1 MRGAGNSKVCKCVY
15 GVSNKSR
22 WSLGAHVSGFI
33 LGLIFRIPRMAVA
46 SVHVNSKATKRPVN
60 VLARRRR
67 NKLTTQGMALPANAA
82 PLPDAAVTDNQAEQV
97 VRVDAADGESNVAPP
112 IVIEPRG
119 VTPADT
125 AVFVIGVFP
134 FVWAT
139 QEFFRRVS
147 LGLPF
152 GTGNDS
158 VVFPRT
164 DGDGDGDG
172 DGDEKIPGSRFTG
185 GRQQLSKPALYAA
198 YVLFGLAA
206 GSVGLALYSA
216 YDLLVLQAA

>member
-1 MRGAGNSKVCKCVY
+1 
-15 GVSNKSR
+15 
-22 WSLGAHVSGFI
+22 
-33 LGLIFRIPRMAVA
+33 MAVA
-46 SVHVNSKATKRPVN
+46 SVHVKSKATKRPVN

-164 DGDGDGDG
+164 DGDGD
-172 DGDEKIPGSRFTG
+172 EKIPGSRFTG

-206 GSVGLALYSA
+206 CSVGLALYSA